1 MTRNIYR
8 KSNISKLGSHIVE
21 GVVYPN
27 LPSIAEEYGMPLNT
41 VYKRY
46 SRGCRGDELVP
57 KKKHKNYVPPKKEI
71 KYKFFVNGV
80 GYKSYQDACR
90 KNDVNYITF
99 RKRYFVYG
107 WSLERALAVPSGL
120 TRGGQGTFTS
130 RSITVENKQYNSIA
144 AAARNYGLTPET
156 VIANLNDGATINQA
170 FKLEMR
176 PTENS
181 FEFEGK
187 NYRDKE
193 HLCRELKF
201 PYTVLRNRL
210 RKGLTIRESID
221 LGPNNL
227 GNEGRYNQ
235 QIFERNPNLANADGK
250 LYFASVLI
258 NNKQRYKIGIT
269 AKTIRERLSKEFLS
283 YRLIKFIKKSLY
295 QCYLLEKQLL
305 NKFSIYR
312 DREINP
318 EQLDG
323 YKEVFNFPDGVVEN
337 IKSIL
342 DKNLKII

>member
-1 MTRNIYR
+1 MR
-8 KSNISKLGSHIVE
+8 KIISRLGSHIVE
-21 GVVYPN
+21 GVEYPN
-27 LPSIAEEYGMPLNT
+27 LPSIAKEYGMTSNA
-41 VYKRY
+41 VYKRW
-46 SRGCRGDELVP
+46 SRGYKGDELVP
-57 KKKHKNYVPPKKEI
+57 KKKHKNYIPPKKEI

-107 WSLERALAVPSGL
+107 WSLERALAVPSGW

-130 RSITVENKQYNSIA
+130 RSITVENKDYNSIA
-144 AAARNYGLTPET
+144 DAARNYGLTPET
-156 VIANLNDGATINQA
+156 ILAALNTGATINQA

-176 PTENS
+176 PTEDT
-181 FEFEGK
+181 FEFEERFYK
-187 NYRDKE
+187 NKE
-193 HLCRELKF
+193 HLCREFKF
-201 PYTVLRNRL
+201 PYTVLNNRL
-210 RKGLTIRESID
+210 RKGLTIREAID

-235 QIFERNPNLANADGK
+235 EIFERNPSLANTNGK

-258 NNKQRYKIGIT
+258 NNNHRYKIGIT
-269 AKTIRERLSKEFLS
+269 SKTIRERLSKEFLS
-283 YRLIKFIKKSLY
+283 YRLIKYIKKSLY

-323 YKEVFNFPDGVVEN
+323 YKEVFDFPEDVVEN

-342 DKNLKII
+342 DNNLKII

>member
-1 MTRNIYR
+1 MPKNKYKI
-8 KSNISKLGSHIVE
+8 SNRSRLGSHIVQ

-27 LPSIAEEYGMPLNT
+27 LPSIAEEYGMSLNT

-57 KKKHKNYVPPKKEI
+57 EKKQKNYLPPKKEI
-71 KYKFFVNGV
+71 NYKFYVNGV

-90 KNDVNYITF
+90 RNDVNYITF
-99 RKRYFVYG
+99 RKRYFEYG

-120 TRGGQGTFTS
+120 TNGNQGTFTS

-156 VIANLNDGATINQA
+156 VIASLNNGATINQA
-170 FKLEMR
+170 FKMEMR

-187 NYRDKE
+187 NYRDKQ

-201 PYTVLRNRL
+201 PYTLLCNRL

-235 QIFERNPNLANADGK
+235 QIFERNPNVANSDGK

-258 NNKQRYKIGIT
+258 NNNNRYKIGIT
-269 AKTIRERLSKEFLS
+269 TKTIRERLSKEFLS
-283 YRLIKFIKKSLY
+283 YRLIKYVKKSLY
-295 QCYLLEKQLL
+295 KCYLLEKQLL
-305 NKFSIYR
+305 NKFSVYR

-318 EQLDG
+318 GQLDG
-323 YKEVFNFPDGVVEN
+323 YKEVFNFPEEVVEK
-337 IKSIL
+337 IKLIFE
-342 DKNLKII
+342 KN

>member
-1 MTRNIYR
+1 MPRNKNK
-8 KSNISKLGSHIVE
+8 KSNRSTLGSHIVE

-27 LPSIAEEYGMPLNT
+27 LPSIAEEYGMSLNA

-46 SRGCRGDELVP
+46 SRGCRGDKLVP

-71 KYKFFVNGV
+71 KYKFFVNGI

-107 WSLERALAVPSGL
+107 WSLERALAVPSGW

-130 RSITVENKQYNSIA
+130 RSITVENKDYNSIA
-144 AAARNYGLTPET
+144 DAARNYGLTPET
-156 VIANLNDGATINQA
+156 ILAALNTGATINQA

-176 PTENS
+176 PTEDT
-181 FEFEGK
+181 FEFEGRFYK
-187 NYRDKE
+187 NKE
-193 HLCRELKF
+193 HLCREFKF
-201 PYTVLRNRL
+201 PYTVLNNRL
-210 RKGLTIRESID
+210 RKGLTIREAID

-227 GNEGRYNQ
+227 GNEGRYNRE
-235 QIFERNPNLANADGK
+235 IFKRNPSLANTNGK

-258 NNKQRYKIGIT
+258 NNNHRYKIGIT

-283 YRLIKFIKKSLY
+283 YRLIKYVKKSLY
-295 QCYLLEKQLL
+295 QCYLLEKKLL
-305 NKFSIYR
+305 NTYSIYR

-318 EQLDG
+318 DQLDG
-323 YKEVFNFPDGVVEN
+323 YKEVFDFPEDVVEN

-342 DKNLKII
+342 DNNLKII